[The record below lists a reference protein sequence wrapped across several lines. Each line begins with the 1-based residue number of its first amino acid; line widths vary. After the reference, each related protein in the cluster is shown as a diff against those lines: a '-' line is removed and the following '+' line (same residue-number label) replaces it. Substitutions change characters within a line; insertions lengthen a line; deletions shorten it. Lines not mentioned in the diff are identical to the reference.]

1 SSIGRGGMQSKVMA
15 ARRAARSGAHTVIAS
30 GRATDVL
37 VRLSGGETIGTILLA
52 DMPVKVARKLWL
64 ADHLQVRGSVVLD
77 DGASRALL
85 SGGKSLLPIGVVE
98 VKGEFER
105 GEAISCLDASG
116 REIARGLI
124 NYDARE
130 SRKIMRRPTSQ
141 IEAVLGYVDEYELIH
156 RDNLVIL

>member
-1 SSIGRGGMQSKVMA
+1 M
-15 ARRAARSGAHTVIAS
+15 
-30 GRATDVL
+30 
-37 VRLSGGETIGTILLA
+37 
-52 DMPVKVARKLWL
+52 
-64 ADHLQVRGSVVLD
+64 LD

-98 VKGEFER
+98 IKGEFER